1 MHISEITDEN
11 IAKPSEVL
19 KVDQEVKV
27 KVLSVD
33 SENKK
38 LALSIKAVEDEN
50 SNDEYMKYNDS
61 NEELTLGDLF
71 KGLKL

>member
-33 SENKK
+33 CENKK